1 MRILNKRGWTR
12 LTKRERVVNENDEE
26 YLELKKRCKVHEL
39 ETKQARKETREANTV
54 IKEMEETIK
63 E

>member
-39 ETKQARKETREANTV
+39 ETKQARKEAREANMI
-54 IKEMEETIK
+54 IKEMEETLK
-63 E
+63 G